1 MNFQI
6 IKNNGSL
13 SNDQDRSEQERLLKT
28 LFVRKE
34 ELRALEGRRKALE
47 ALKEATMNR
56 RDVEAKALDD
66 QFTDE
71 DDDNDENDAQTLV
84 NDSKTR
90 FLNDEGQLND
100 VKHRDELKKKL
111 ENLQNHKLIVDELLE
126 NLTSLQA
133 KSINTKQNKSVIDSS
148 VYVSQS
154 ADHTAKQAEKLLS
167 ILENEEKLEFVH
179 VFFLKSKIFQSEFV
193 HGLIAENY
201 IQCSHAWKS

>member
-1 MNFQI
+1 
-6 IKNNGSL
+6 
-13 SNDQDRSEQERLLKT
+13 
-28 LFVRKE
+28 
-34 ELRALEGRRKALE
+34 
-47 ALKEATMNR
+47 
-56 RDVEAKALDD
+56 
-66 QFTDE
+66 
-71 DDDNDENDAQTLV
+71 
-84 NDSKTR
+84 
-90 FLNDEGQLND
+90 LNDEGQLND

-154 ADHTAKQAEKLLS
+154 ADHTAKQAKKLLS

-179 VFFLKSKIFQSEFV
+179 VFYFRLLKSKILQSEFV